1 MSRTLPLLKTLNNP
15 LTYRPMEDTHN
26 AGGKFLVGIFDDD
39 DVVLKAVKDVKEAG
53 VRIHEVYSPF
63 PIHGLDVALGHPR
76 SKLGIAAFIFGLSG
90 TLTALAITAYTE
102 KFDWPMI
109 VGGKDSYSFPVY
121 IPVIFE
127 LTVLFC
133 ALGMVG
139 TFIVSN
145 GMGPSVKPLMFDL
158 RTTDNKFA
166 MAVDLSKNGLA
177 EGRIEQI
184 LKDSGAAEVNV
195 KQF

>member
-1 MSRTLPLLKTLNNP
+1 MSDIN
-15 LTYRPMEDTHN
+15 
-26 AGGKFLVGIFDDD
+26 GKFLVGIYDDD
-39 DVVLKAVKDVKEAG
+39 DVILKAVRDVKGAG
-53 VRIHEVYSPF
+53 VRIHEVYTPF

-76 SKLGIAAFIFGLSG
+76 SRLGIVAFMFAMSG
-90 TLTALAITAYTE
+90 TITALLLTAYME
-102 KFDWPMI
+102 SFDWPMI
-109 VGGKDSYSFPVY
+109 VGGKDSFSIIVY
-121 IPVIFE
+121 VPVIFE

-145 GMGPSVKPLMFDL
+145 GLGPTVKPLMYDL

-166 MAVDLSKNGLA
+166 MAVDMSKNNLA
-177 EGRIEQI
+177 EVEVERI
-184 LKDSGAAEVNV
+184 LKNSGAAEINV

>member
-1 MSRTLPLLKTLNNP
+1 MADVNGN
-15 LTYRPMEDTHN
+15 
-26 AGGKFLVGIFDDD
+26 GKFLVGIYDDD
-39 DVVLKAVKDVKEAG
+39 DVVLKAVKDVKQAG
-53 VRIHEVYSPF
+53 VRIHEVYTPF

-76 SKLGIAAFIFGLSG
+76 SRLGIAAFLFALSG
-90 TLTALAITAYTE
+90 TTTALLLTAYTE
-102 KFDWPMI
+102 GFDWPMI

-139 TFIVSN
+139 TFLVSN
-145 GMGPSVKPLMFDL
+145 GLGPTVKPLMFDL

-166 MAVDLSKNGLA
+166 MAIDLSKNKLA
-177 EGRIEQI
+177 EGDIEQ
-184 LKDSGAAEVNV
+184 LLRSSGAAEVNV

>member
-1 MSRTLPLLKTLNNP
+1 MSDVNGN
-15 LTYRPMEDTHN
+15 
-26 AGGKFLVGIFDDD
+26 GKFLVGIYDDD
-39 DVVLKAVKDVKEAG
+39 DVVLKAVKDVKKAG
-53 VRIHEVYSPF
+53 VRIHEVYTPF

-76 SKLGIAAFIFGLSG
+76 SRLGIVAFLFALSG
-90 TLTALAITAYTE
+90 TITALLLTAYME
-102 KFDWPMI
+102 SFDWPMI
-109 VGGKDSYSFPVY
+109 VGGKDSFSIIVY
-121 IPVIFE
+121 VPVIFE

-145 GMGPSVKPLMFDL
+145 GLGPTVKPLMYDL

-166 MAVDLSKNGLA
+166 MAVDLSKNSLA
-177 EGRIEQI
+177 EGEVEAI
-184 LKDSGAAEVNV
+184 LKNSGAAEVNV

>member
-1 MSRTLPLLKTLNNP
+1 MSETTVN
-15 LTYRPMEDTHN
+15 
-26 AGGKFLVGIFDDD
+26 GKFLVGIYDDD
-39 DVVLKAVKDVKEAG
+39 DVVLKAVRDVKKAG
-53 VRIHEVYSPF
+53 VRIHEVYTPF

-76 SKLGIAAFIFGLSG
+76 SRLGIVAFMFALSG
-90 TLTALAITAYTE
+90 TLTALLLTAYME
-102 KFDWPMI
+102 SFDWPMI
-109 VGGKDSYSFPVY
+109 VGGKDSYSIIVY
-121 IPVIFE
+121 VPVIFE

-145 GMGPSVKPLMFDL
+145 GLGPTVKPLMYDL

-166 MAVDLSKNGLA
+166 MAIDMGKNDLGESDV
-177 EGRIEQI
+177 ERI
-184 LKDSGAAEVNV
+184 LKNSGAAEVNV

>member
-1 MSRTLPLLKTLNNP
+1 MSDVTSN
-15 LTYRPMEDTHN
+15 
-26 AGGKFLVGIFDDD
+26 GKFLVGIYDDD
-39 DVVLKAVKDVKEAG
+39 DVVLKAVRDVKGAG

-76 SKLGIAAFIFGLSG
+76 SRLGIVAFLFAVSG
-90 TLTALAITAYTE
+90 TTTALLLTSYME
-102 KFDWPMI
+102 SYDWPMI
-109 VGGKDSYSFPVY
+109 VGGKDAFSIIVY

-145 GMGPSVKPLMFDL
+145 GLGPTVKPLMYDL

-166 MAVDLSKNGLA
+166 MAIDMSKNNL
-177 EGRIEQI
+177 EEDDVEKI
-184 LKDSGAAEVNV
+184 LKESGAAEVNV